1 MCVITSHNTYLEAT
15 HEGGGLIHSINT
27 LVPIHEEYLMKFLT
41 CKFYKLHF
49 RLKNLNNQF
58 FETKMTCKK

>member
-27 LVPIHEEYLMKFLT
+27 IVPIHEEDLMKFLT
-41 CKFYKLHF
+41 CFYKSYF

-58 FETKMTCKK
+58 FETKRLCKK